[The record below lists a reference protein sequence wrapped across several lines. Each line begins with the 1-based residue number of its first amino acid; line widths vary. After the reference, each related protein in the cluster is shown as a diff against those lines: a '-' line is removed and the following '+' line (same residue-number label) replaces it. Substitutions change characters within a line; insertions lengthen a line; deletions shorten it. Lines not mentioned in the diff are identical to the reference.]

1 MEQKTRL
8 QPVTE
13 DNGKDLQKRLKAG
26 ESLLIGGLKA
36 PEPYKEEAEDGA
48 NTIRL
53 VFGTSGEYPDGTK
66 WTRDATP
73 EEEAKYKSW
82 AN

>member
-26 ESLLIGGLKA
+26 ESLLIGGLTA
-36 PEPYKEEAEDGA
+36 PEPYKEESEDGA
-48 NTIRL
+48 NTIKL
-53 VFGTSGEYPDGTK
+53 VFSTRGEYPDGTK
-66 WTRDATP
+66 WERDATP
-73 EEEAKYKSW
+73 EEEAEYKSW